1 MADARA
7 AGMHTPFMAE
17 CSAGTAA
24 ATVHAPTTQRDSSGK
39 AGWIS
44 SLFRSGSSWSS
55 KSSSLHGSGSGVLQT
70 TGSHNSRDIGK
81 GGNGCN

>member
-1 MADARA
+1 MGAQCSADA
-7 AGMHTPFMAE
+7 
-17 CSAGTAA
+17 AA

-44 SLFRSGSSWSS
+44 SLFKSGSSWSS
-55 KSSSLHGSGSGVLQT
+55 KSNSLHGSGSGALHTV
-70 TGSHNSRDIGK
+70 GSLSSKDGGK